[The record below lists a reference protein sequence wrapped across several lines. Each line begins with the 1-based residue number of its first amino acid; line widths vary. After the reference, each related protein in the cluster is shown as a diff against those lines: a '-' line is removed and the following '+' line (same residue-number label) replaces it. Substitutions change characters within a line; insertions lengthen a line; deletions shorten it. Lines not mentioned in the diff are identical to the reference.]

1 MTRFNS
7 KEGCFETSSKA
18 ELCRVKYTPEM
29 QLDISD
35 MYGLDLSHLLQVMLD
50 REEQNKNLGEFVASM
65 SFKDSRFSVELTKK
79 AK

>member
-7 KEGCFETSSKA
+7 KEGCFETSSKS
-18 ELCRVKYTPEM
+18 ELCYTKYSPEM

-50 REEQNKNLGEFVASM
+50 HEEQSKNLGEFVVSM
-65 SFKDSRFSVELTKK
+65 SFKDGKFSVELTKK
-79 AK
+79 AE

>member
-7 KEGCFETSSKA
+7 KEGCFETSSEF
-18 ELCRVKYTPEM
+18 ELCYVKYQPEM

-50 REEQNKNLGEFVASM
+50 FEEQSKNLGEFVVSM
-65 SFKDSRFSVELTKK
+65 SFKDSKFSVELTKK
-79 AK
+79 AE

>member
-7 KEGCFETSSKA
+7 KEGCFETYSKS
-18 ELCRVKYTPEM
+18 ELCYVKYQPEM

-50 REEQNKNLGEFVASM
+50 FEEQNKNLGEFVVNM
-65 SFKDSRFSVELTKK
+65 CFKDGRFSVELTKK
-79 AK
+79 EE

>member
-7 KEGCFETSSKA
+7 KEGCFETSSKS
-18 ELCRVKYTPEM
+18 ELCYVKYSPEM

-50 REEQNKNLGEFVASM
+50 REEQSKNLGEVVVSM
-65 SFKDSRFSVELTKK
+65 SFKDSKFSVELTKK
-79 AK
+79 AE

>member
-7 KEGCFETSSKA
+7 KEGCFETSSKS
-18 ELCRVKYTPEM
+18 ELCYVKYSPEM

-50 REEQNKNLGEFVASM
+50 REEQSKNLGEFVVSM
-65 SFKDSRFSVELTKK
+65 SFKDRKFSIELTKK
-79 AK
+79 AE